1 MYFRVSIKIIVL
13 VVVMLVLISCS
24 KSEMQLFYKSEMQL
38 YMDDMVILDRYTDSS
53 YKFVKVFDEMA
64 LVNSNTLTI
73 KEKKAHLRNAQKVTN
88 EVLAETIETLDAIHK
103 IIPPKQCISTHV
115 ATIAILQDNLQAYD
129 SIKRFLNLSLS
140 DNVTQRSYELAYF
153 ELDEASDLL
162 RKSDREKV
170 KLLGIMQ
177 DDKCLI

>member
-1 MYFRVSIKIIVL
+1 M
-13 VVVMLVLISCS
+13 
-24 KSEMQLFYKSEMQL
+24 
-38 YMDDMVILDRYTDSS
+38 
-53 YKFVKVFDEMA
+53 
-64 LVNSNTLTI
+64 
-73 KEKKAHLRNAQKVTN
+73 
-88 EVLAETIETLDAIHK
+88 AETIETLDAIHK
-103 IIPPKQCISTHV
+103 IIPPKQCISTPV